1 MLDIIFV
8 HPNSSKSVYQD
19 LSKTYSATEP
29 PIWAGMLANH
39 CRIKGF
45 SVDLIDC
52 EVNEFSAETAAIMLA
67 CESPRLVCIVVY
79 GQQPSA
85 STQNMEGAIAL
96 SKEIKRIWPESKI
109 VFVGGHIA
117 ALPME
122 TMEKHKEIDF
132 VCLNEGVYTLSE
144 LLAVKDLENDEELKK
159 IRGLGWRAWEVKE
172 SIETHEHIDIPVDEL
187 IILNDPMPIVPKD
200 KLQQDLPGVA
210 WDLIPLSL
218 YRTALWHSYPNN
230 CHREDFASIYT
241 SLGCPFSCSFCMIN
255 IINRQDNEYSDGSNI
270 FRFWDPEFTIQH
282 LEFLSALGVKNLKIA
297 DEMFVLNKNHFL
309 KLCNLIIDRGLKF
322 NIWCY
327 ARVDTIKDEYLDILK
342 KAGVNYLGIGI
353 ESAASKIR
361 RDVTKGKFEEVD
373 IRAIV
378 KKVRDHGINV
388 AANYIFGLP
397 EETQETMKETLDL
410 ALELNTE
417 MANFYC
423 AMAYPGS
430 PLYKIAKENN
440 WELPETYSGYSQHSY
455 DCKPLPSKYLTAAEI
470 LEFRDKAWLTYHTNT
485 EFLSLIEKKFGK
497 QAKNEI
503 LKSTKIQL
511 KRKLLERTHDKT

>member
-1 MLDIIFV
+1 M
-8 HPNSSKSVYQD
+8 
-19 LSKTYSATEP
+19 
-29 PIWAGMLANH
+29 
-39 CRIKGF
+39 
-45 SVDLIDC
+45 
-52 EVNEFSAETAAIMLA
+52 
-67 CESPRLVCIVVY
+67 
-79 GQQPSA
+79 
-85 STQNMEGAIAL
+85 
-96 SKEIKRIWPESKI
+96 
-109 VFVGGHIA
+109 
-117 ALPME
+117 
-122 TMEKHKEIDF
+122 
-132 VCLNEGVYTLSE
+132 
-144 LLAVKDLENDEELKK
+144 
-159 IRGLGWRAWEVKE
+159 
-172 SIETHEHIDIPVDEL
+172 
-187 IILNDPMPIVPKD
+187 
-200 KLQQDLPGVA
+200 
-210 WDLIPLSL
+210 
-218 YRTALWHSYPNN
+218 
-230 CHREDFASIYT
+230 
-241 SLGCPFSCSFCMIN
+241 
-255 IINRQDNEYSDGSNI
+255 
-270 FRFWDPEFTIQH
+270 
-282 LEFLSALGVKNLKIA
+282 
-297 DEMFVLNKNHFL
+297 
-309 KLCNLIIDRGLKF
+309 KF